1 MKKTKTS
8 SSISIAAA
16 VLAVIAVGLLLASV
30 ITEAAHAQ
38 TTNATQGGS
47 SANQSTSN
55 STNPLAKVPMIGKLF
70 GGK

>member
-1 MKKTKTS
+1 M
-8 SSISIAAA
+8 
-16 VLAVIAVGLLLASV
+16 ASV

-47 SANQSTSN
+47 NANQSTSN
-55 STNPLAKVPMIGKLF
+55 STNPLAKVPIIGKLF